1 MNPAAPLRIAIIGAG
16 WAGMAAAVHAAD
28 AGHQVTVFEAARQ
41 LGGRARGVPLSLPD
55 GREVMVDNGQHIL
68 IGAYAECLRLMRR
81 VGVDPAQALLRRP
94 LALTYPDGSGLVLPD
109 WPAPADALAGIL
121 RAPGRSWRDKRE
133 LLGAALGWRRRGFV
147 CDERISVGALCA
159 GLPPRLRQEFIE
171 PLCVSALNTPM
182 AEASAQVF
190 LRVLR
195 DALFA
200 ERGGS
205 NLLLP
210 RVDLS
215 ALFPQAAARWIEA
228 RGGHVLAGQR
238 VESLTWQAPHW
249 EVGDQAFDRVLLATS
264 APHAVQIAVQ
274 TAQAAPRSIADQLHA
289 WAHGAAALQHRA
301 ITTVYAQAEAGGART
316 LLRAPMLALRSGPS
330 APAPFVFERDAITR
344 PGQATRL
351 LAFVVSAS
359 EGDRGAL
366 EAAIT
371 QQAQAQLGLRVTPLL
386 TVTEKRATFACT
398 PALARPPLA
407 LAPGLLACGD
417 YVEGPY
423 PATLEGAVRSGLLA
437 VEAMEAL
444 R

>member
-109 WPAPADALAGIL
+109 WPAPADALAGIV
-121 RAPGRSWRDKRE
+121 RARGWSWRDKRA

-147 CDERISVGALCA
+147 CDDRISVGALCA

-249 EVGDQAFDRVLLATS
+249 QVGDQAFDRVLLATS

-289 WAHGAAALQHRA
+289 WAHGAATLKHRA

-316 LLRAPMLALRSGPS
+316 LLRAPMLALRSGPG
-330 APAPFVFERDAITR
+330 APAQFVFERDAITR
-344 PGQATRL
+344 PAQATRL

-371 QQAQAQLGLRVTPLL
+371 QQAQAQMRLRVTPLL
-386 TVTEKRATFACT
+386 TVTERRATFACT

-407 LAPGLLACGD
+407 VAPGLLACGD